1 MASSSLCPRHH
12 SVREQCDP
20 VPTGRSSDLNDIRRK
35 KTDVVSN
42 RDVREDRDM
51 ARRRHH
57 VVTVVAS
64 GMSALE
70 PAVAHDFFGYDRS
83 DLTVDWYRY
92 SVVGASP
99 LPQQRPFRAHVPE
112 PDHGLL
118 RRADTIVIPG
128 WSIQDRDP
136 DPELVDALRHAHARG
151 ARLVTFCTGAFL
163 VAEAGLLD
171 GHRATTHWEFAP
183 LLAERF
189 PTVEVDPAVLYV
201 DDGDI
206 LTSAGA
212 AASID
217 LAVHVI
223 RRDFGAE
230 VANAVARDMVVPPHR
245 DGGQA
250 QFIQTPVIPPGATD
264 DHLLATMTW
273 AAEHLGD
280 DLSVADLAAHATLSP
295 RQFSRQFRARTGTS
309 PHQWLLTQRTSLAQ
323 RLLETTD
330 QPIERI
336 ATDAGFG
343 TAAAMRLH
351 FQRALHTSPAAY
363 RRCFRCEEDVA
374 S

>member
-1 MASSSLCPRHH
+1 MA
-12 SVREQCDP
+12 
-20 VPTGRSSDLNDIRRK
+20 K
-35 KTDVVSN
+35 
-42 RDVREDRDM
+42 
-51 ARRRHH
+51 RRHH
-57 VVTVVAS
+57 VATVVAS

-92 SVVGASP
+92 SVVGAGP
-99 LPQQRPFRAHVPE
+99 LPQQRPFQAYVPE
-112 PDHGLL
+112 PDHALL

-128 WSIQDRDP
+128 WSTRDRQP
-136 DPELVDALRHAHARG
+136 EEELVEALRHAHARG

-163 VAEAGLLD
+163 LAEAGLLD
-171 GHRATTHWEFAP
+171 GRRATTHWEFTP

-189 PTVEVDPAVLYV
+189 PEVDVDPSVLYV

-250 QFIQTPVIPPGATD
+250 QFIQTPVIPQGPVD
-264 DHLLATMTW
+264 DHLAATMVW
-273 AAEHLGD
+273 AAERLGD
-280 DLSVADLAAHATLSP
+280 ELSVADLAAHSSLSP
-295 RQFSRQFRARTGTS
+295 RQFTRQFRARTGTS

-330 QPIERI
+330 LSIERV
-336 ATDAGFG
+336 AADAGFG

-363 RRCFRCEEDVA
+363 RRCFRGDEELA

>member
-1 MASSSLCPRHH
+1 M
-12 SVREQCDP
+12 
-20 VPTGRSSDLNDIRRK
+20 
-35 KTDVVSN
+35 
-42 RDVREDRDM
+42 REDQDM
-51 ARRRHH
+51 AKRRHH
-57 VVTVVAS
+57 VVTVVAP

-70 PAVAHDFFGYDRS
+70 PAVAHDFFGEDRS
-83 DLTVDWYRY
+83 HLGVAWYRY
-92 SVVGASP
+92 SVVGAKA
-99 LPQQRPFRAHVPE
+99 LPNPRPFEAYVPP
-112 PDHGLL
+112 PDHDLV

-128 WSIQDRDP
+128 WSSRDRDP
-136 DPELVDALRHAHARG
+136 DEELVDAIRHADARG
-151 ARLVTFCTGAFL
+151 ARLISFCTGAFL
-163 VAEAGLLD
+163 LAEAGVLD
-171 GHRATTHWEFAP
+171 GRRATTHWEFTG
-183 LLAERF
+183 LLADLF
-189 PTVEVDPAVLYV
+189 PEIHVDPGVLYV
-201 DDGDI
+201 DDGNV

-250 QFIQTPVIPPGATD
+250 QFIQTPVLPQGPAD
-264 DHLLATMTW
+264 DHVAATMIW
-273 AAEHLGD
+273 AAERLGD
-280 DLSVADLAAHATLSP
+280 DLSVADLAAHSSLSP
-295 RQFSRQFRARTGTS
+295 RQFTRQFRARTGTS

-330 QPIERI
+330 LPIERV

-363 RRCFRCEEDVA
+363 RRCFKCDEDLA